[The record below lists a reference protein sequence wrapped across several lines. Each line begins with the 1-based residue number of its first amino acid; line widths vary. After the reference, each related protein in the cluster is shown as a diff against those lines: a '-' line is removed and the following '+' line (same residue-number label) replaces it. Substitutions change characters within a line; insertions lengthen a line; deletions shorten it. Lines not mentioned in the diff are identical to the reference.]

1 MISSQ
6 GSSIF
11 QTGLIDSTERDLS
24 SSQPPI
30 GRRRSLAKSCENFVR
45 SATSGSLAAVEAAS
59 NPFTL
64 ADTCQS
70 RDRGE
75 IPLLAPGQ
83 TFASMHKCTSAYTTH
98 TIRSDI
104 PKLFAR
110 DREDISK
117 ESVYLLVVK
126 C

>member
-11 QTGLIDSTERDLS
+11 QTGLIDSTERELS

-83 TFASMHKCTSAYTTH
+83 TFASMHKCIYSVPLTQSDPISLNSLHVTERTSA
-98 TIRSDI
+98 RSQFI
-104 PKLFAR
+104 
-110 DREDISK
+110 
-117 ESVYLLVVK
+117 Y
-126 C
+126 

>member
-30 GRRRSLAKSCENFVR
+30 GRRRSLAKSCKNFVR

-83 TFASMHKCTSAYTTH
+83 TFASMHKCILRITH
-98 TIRSDI
+98 TIQSDI
-104 PKLFAR
+104 LQLFAR
-110 DREDISK
+110 DREKMGTSAR
-117 ESVYLLVVK
+117 SQ
-126 C
+126 

>member
-11 QTGLIDSTERDLS
+11 QTGLIDSTERELS

-83 TFASMHKCTSAYTTH
+83 TFASMHKC
-98 TIRSDI
+98 IRG
-104 PKLFAR
+104 
-110 DREDISK
+110 
-117 ESVYLLVVK
+117 SVRSGSGLSPEGAKFSRLSEGVF
-126 C
+126 